1 MNLTLQNGFG
11 KLSENQRMLIKILAC
26 VVFIKLSLFLMA
38 FILTG
43 AVSHEAQK
51 PRSLLSL
58 SVMYRTLEHVV
69 YLSDSAWYQQIAQDG
84 YTKAPFSAQQQQN
97 WAFFPVWPA
106 LLKVGMVAG
115 FDHIVWAAMLS
126 FLFSMGFSIYLY
138 LLFRLDFSESV
149 SLCAVLLINL
159 FPSAYF
165 FFRSGTE
172 ALFLFCISS
181 SIYYAR
187 KGGWT
192 AASLAGAV
200 GALSRFQGIF
210 VLLPL
215 FVILLRQ
222 YLKEG
227 FKPSYVL
234 IGIVPAAVASFFLY
248 LYLITGNYFA
258 AVDIQVC
265 WGNTFDGLFTSYLSQ
280 IREAKF
286 VGFWGWDLSV
296 VTLLVLTFCL
306 LALLTSLFLWK
317 KGIYPVEYLI
327 YTLPNVLLLFTK
339 ASLLSSVRYI
349 GMIFPL
355 MLIPVIVTE
364 NRPALRQ
371 MIFFFS
377 TALLM
382 LLFLSAVLGY
392 QWATA

>member
-1 MNLTLQNGFG
+1 MSFYANH
-11 KLSENQRMLIKILAC
+11 RMLIKLLAC
-26 VVFIKLSLFLMA
+26 VLFVKVFLFLMA

-43 AVSHEAQK
+43 AISGEAEK
-51 PRSLLSL
+51 PRSLFS
-58 SVMYRTLEHVV
+58 SAIIYTTLGNIV

-106 LLKVGMVAG
+106 LLKVGMVTG
-115 FDHIVWAAMLS
+115 VDHIVWAAMLS

-138 LLFRLDFSESV
+138 LLFRLDYSESV
-149 SLCAVLLINL
+149 SLYAVLLINL

-265 WGNTFDGLFTSYLSQ
+265 WGNTFNGLFTSYLGQ

-296 VTLLVLTFCL
+296 VTLTVLTFCL
-306 LALLTSLFLWK
+306 LALIVSVFLWK
-317 KGIYPVEYLI
+317 KGKYPVEYLI
-327 YTLPNVLLLFTK
+327 YILPNVLLLFTK

-355 MLIPVIVTE
+355 MLIPVILTE
-364 NRPALRQ
+364 NRPVTRQ